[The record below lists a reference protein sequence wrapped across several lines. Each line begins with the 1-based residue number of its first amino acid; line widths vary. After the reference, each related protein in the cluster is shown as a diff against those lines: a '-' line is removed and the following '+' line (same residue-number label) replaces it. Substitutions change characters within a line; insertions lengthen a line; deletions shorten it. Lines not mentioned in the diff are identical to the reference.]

1 MRYPFV
7 VIVFLLASGALAFA
21 QNEVGRQL
29 PLEHLTIGYEGEGK
43 VDISPESC
51 DAFVRKD
58 ALWSEDKIFDG
69 AREVCAA
76 RKRHLLAYEA
86 LQKSY
91 AALREALVTDRY
103 HGIDTGPTIKSF
115 EDMIKNCIDHKF
127 GLSNG
132 GHNIKSDII
141 PNDDAAACL
150 TIGKQLLDAEIVWF
164 KIGFTESH
172 PAP

>member
-1 MRYPFV
+1 MRLLTFALM
-7 VIVFLLASGALAFA
+7 LLAAAGAPALA
-21 QNEVGRQL
+21 QDVGWQ
-29 PLEHLTIGYEGEGK
+29 PPPEHLTIGYEGEGK
-43 VDISPESC
+43 VDISPAAC

-58 ALWSEDKIFDG
+58 ALWSEDRIFDG

-91 AALREALVTDRY
+91 ASLREELVAGH

-115 EDMIKNCIDHKF
+115 EDMMRNCIDHKF